1 MTCLYFHVNI
11 RNVSTAKQQLFQIEC
26 TRTAH
31 QGQWQGTE
39 IEHVTKKFCM
49 INLDHVH
56 FQHKTVIYFEPNIWQ
71 YLHNCAFL

>member
-11 RNVSTAKQQLFQIEC
+11 RKVSTAKQLFQIEC

-39 IEHVTKKFCM
+39 IEH
-49 INLDHVH
+49 H
-56 FQHKTVIYFEPNIWQ
+56 
-71 YLHNCAFL
+71 